1 MKAPALDGGSN
12 WWRKKPPWM
21 DYIGMR
27 QRSDTAA
34 ASTGQG
40 EREGNRWIKSGSQL
54 DLEGMTTEPI
64 SQLAG
69 ALGARAGLRE
79 NRRMRR
85 SLLT

>member
-1 MKAPALDGGSN
+1 L
-12 WWRKKPPWM
+12 

-27 QRSDTAA
+27 QRSDATAA
-34 ASTGQG
+34 SAGQG
-40 EREGNRWIKSGSQL
+40 EREGNRWINSGSRI

-64 SQLAG
+64 RQLAG
-69 ALGARAGLRE
+69 APGARAGLRE